1 MGSSTQYLL
10 ILIQKLKKTEIS
22 KVQKMRKRH
31 GRSGF
36 VQEIPLSKGI
46 ELHLRVGARRT
57 TQQRRGGIVE
67 IRIEEGAHVGACDL
81 QPAHT
86 VDGTKQPEGTQS
98 QWKGMNSVI

>member
-36 VQEIPLSKGI
+36 VQEIPLSRVI

-67 IRIEEGAHVGACDL
+67 ICIEEGAHVSACDL
-81 QPAHT
+81 QPTLT
-86 VDGTKQPEGTQS
+86 VDGAEQPEGAQTQR
-98 QWKGMNSVI
+98 QGMDGVI